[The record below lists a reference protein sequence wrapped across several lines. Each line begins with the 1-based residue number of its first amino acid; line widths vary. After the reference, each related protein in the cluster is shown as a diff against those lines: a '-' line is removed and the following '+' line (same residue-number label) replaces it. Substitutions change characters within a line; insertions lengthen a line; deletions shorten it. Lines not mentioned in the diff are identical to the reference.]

1 VTSAPQVPTLRF
13 ETLDG
18 AVAAMRD
25 RGLRLSTPRR
35 LILEDLF
42 AADGP
47 VSAEYVARRLHLDVA
62 SVYRNL
68 ETMER
73 HGLVG
78 HVHLGHGPGLY
89 VLVGRGERE
98 HLYCEG
104 CGAVRTLDPA
114 QLDPLRDVIEEL
126 FGFHARFT
134 HFPIVG
140 LCLRCAGQQAADH
153 AVRDGD
159 GDAEGELG
167 EVHEHAHGGHPPSH
181 VHAAA
186 PEHEH
191 QHSHGDHVH
200 SHPHQH

>member
-1 VTSAPQVPTLRF
+1 MTSAPQVPTLRF

-18 AVAAMRD
+18 AVAAMRE

-42 AADGP
+42 GADGP
-47 VSAEYVARRLHLDVA
+47 VSAEYVARRLSLDVA

-73 HGLVG
+73 HGLVR

-104 CGAVRTLDPA
+104 CGAVTTVEPE
-114 QLDPLRDVIEEL
+114 QLDLLRDGVRKQ
-126 FGFHARFT
+126 FGFSVRFT

-140 LCLRCAGQQAADH
+140 LCPRCAAADT
-153 AVRDGD
+153 VSDG
-159 GDAEGELG
+159 E
-167 EVHEHAHGGHPPSH
+167 S
-181 VHAAA
+181 HAAD
-186 PEHEH
+186 PEH

-200 SHPHQH
+200 SHPHAH

>member
-1 VTSAPQVPTLRF
+1 VTSAPQAPTLHF

-18 AVAAMRD
+18 AVAAMRQ
-25 RGLRLSTPRR
+25 RGLRLSTARR

-68 ETMER
+68 DTLER
-73 HGLVG
+73 HGLVR

-104 CGAVRTLDPA
+104 CGAVRTVDPA
-114 QLDPLRDVIEEL
+114 QLDPLRDMVEQL
-126 FGFHARFT
+126 FGFEVRFT

-140 LCLRCAGQQAADH
+140 LCPRCAAKP
-153 AVRDGD
+153 VGD
-159 GDAEGELG
+159 RASGEREQESGD
-167 EVHEHAHGGHPPSH
+167 VHHHGHGDLAPGAGNQHG
-181 VHAAA
+181 
-186 PEHEH
+186 PEHVH

-200 SHPHQH
+200 SHPH

>member
-1 VTSAPQVPTLRF
+1 MTSAPQVPALRF
-13 ETLDG
+13 QTLEE
-18 AVAAMRD
+18 AVAAMREC
-25 RGLRLSTPRR
+25 GLRLSTARR

-47 VSAEYVARRLHLDVA
+47 VSAEYVARRVQLDVA

-73 HGLVG
+73 HGLVR

-104 CGAVRTLDPA
+104 CGAVRTLDPE
-114 QLDPLRDVIEEL
+114 QLDPLRDAVREQ
-126 FGFHARFT
+126 FGFEVRFT

-140 LCLRCAGQQAADH
+140 LCPRCDAKRGADQTS
-153 AVRDGD
+153 
-159 GDAEGELG
+159 
-167 EVHEHAHGGHPPSH
+167 AHTEDE
-181 VHAAA
+181 A
-186 PEHEH
+186 HEH

-200 SHPHQH
+200 SHPR

>member
-1 VTSAPQVPTLRF
+1 MTSAPQVPALRF
-13 ETLDG
+13 ETIDG
-18 AVAAMRD
+18 AVAAMRA
-25 RGLRLSTPRR
+25 RGLRLSTARR

-47 VSAEYVARRLHLDVA
+47 ASAEYVARRVHLDVA

-73 HGLVG
+73 HGLVR

-114 QLDPLRDVIEEL
+114 ELDPLREMIQGR
-126 FGFHARFT
+126 FGFEVRFT

-140 LCLRCAGQQAADH
+140 LCPRCAAA
-153 AVRDGD
+153 RDT
-159 GDAEGELG
+159 AEGDPEDD
-167 EVHEHAHGGHPPSH
+167 HGTDG
-181 VHAAA
+181 
-186 PEHEH
+186 EHE
-191 QHSHGDHVH
+191 HSHGDHVH
-200 SHPHQH
+200 SHPRRH

>member
-1 VTSAPQVPTLRF
+1 MTSAPQVPTLRF

-18 AVAAMRD
+18 AVAAMRE
-25 RGLRLSTPRR
+25 RGLRLSTARR

-47 VSAEYVARRLHLDVA
+47 VSAEYVARRLQLDVA

-73 HGLVG
+73 HGLVR

-98 HLYCEG
+98 HLYCEA
-104 CGAVRTLDPA
+104 CGAVRTVDPER
-114 QLDPLRDVIEEL
+114 LEPLRDLIKEL
-126 FGFHARFT
+126 SGFEAHFT

-140 LCLRCAGQQAADH
+140 LCARCAAKRNEDEARGEEEHEAH
-153 AVRDGD
+153 HHVH
-159 GDAEGELG
+159 DAEAPPH
-167 EVHEHAHGGHPPSH
+167 VHEHAEGQ
-181 VHAAA
+181 A
-186 PEHEH
+186 HEH

-200 SHPHQH
+200 SHPHAH